1 MKTLDHFYDFS
12 DFKCVTDQVR
22 LGEVSLFI
30 KFVKGELII
39 DGRVFSP
46 GEYLIP
52 TEVELIDELNRHY
65 EIRVHMRRNSKRML
79 PNQWADYCS
88 GPFRVTHLLNASGK
102 PILVNLELMLD
113 RIQYGQFKPSPYSEQ
128 LTRAIQVHEDYW
140 GEGKPGVNQEANIK
154 ELMNEGFKRDVAK
167 RIDKIARKK

>member
-1 MKTLDHFYDFS
+1 MKCPCSL
-12 DFKCVTDQVR
+12 R

-30 KFVKGELII
+30 KFVKGELKI
-39 DGRVFSP
+39 DGRVFPP
-46 GEYLIP
+46 GKYLIP
-52 TEVELIDELNRHY
+52 TNVELIDELIRHY
-65 EIRVHMRRNSKRML
+65 EIRVRMRRNSKIL
-79 PNQWADYCS
+79 PSQWADYCS

-140 GEGKPGVNQEANIK
+140 AEGKPGINQEANIK
-154 ELMNEGFKRDVAK
+154 ELIDEGFKKSVAM